1 MKRAHEASGGALA
14 EAVSDAVWAV
24 LDKTLP
30 KTSKFKTTKQTRQL
44 GVVEDV
50 LRRNLQ
56 GDRELANEL
65 FFLIQKAYDD
75 ISFKK
80 LLKCERKLRDA
91 VREVVL
97 KNDSA
102 TTGEDEAM
110 MDFSA
115 AADVKLSGYAR
126 TEAVPSA
133 AGGGE
138 GDQPMDEATTAVTSL
153 VEPVSQAVWKIVEPL
168 LPQGTR
174 YAALPVDDEI
184 KAAVR
189 RALIDAK
196 PNADDEAKT
205 RALAVA
211 FDSTYYGTADTEF
224 ERHLVRCC
232 KKYTVKPDNYTAPY
246 LAITQSSGFGKSRIL
261 SQLARKLEIEPKTD
275 MRLLYICARD
285 VPGSTGFPVATP
297 ELFKFIFG
305 SKSASGI
312 AGQLR
317 RAFDYACAHWGSV
330 QKEWNDVFDEKGKDA
345 DVQLKSKLKGLKKQK
360 TEPTATMTPAEPVLV
375 LAIDEARSLLKKMD
389 EYGVN
394 YFRLLR
400 RALTQVNAEIRTEV
414 GKKAVIFAVLVDTNS
429 QIHDFVP
436 PLAMDASSR
445 MSELD
450 TKRLFPPFVLT
461 HTMDVFLKFPELQL
475 QAPVPI
481 SYKHCVLETNPNEI
495 ERQLLRMGRPLW
507 YTQFTKIDREN
518 LRKVLILGGRKL
530 LCGLDPT
537 KEANYASKTL
547 HGVAAL
553 MCRLG
558 LRPQSSSAF
567 ASQVVANFMAVLH
580 AVNYTHDARIS
591 GYVSEP
597 FLTFAATHLWYEF
610 QGLLTQHMLPQLRE
624 LLMQGVIDIG
634 SIGEVVARTFLLL
647 AMDAAIMQ
655 DRSAGFT
662 IESGEHQFK
671 GQFCAVQ
678 ELLAEL
684 DGTAGSRQSVDL
696 QYVTVVQVPVAA
708 SGNTQGNKG
717 NTKSASVSESYPA
730 ASSSRQA
737 NQPMQ
742 QQGTKVKNVTKYDD
756 PTDDQNA
763 SFHSWMEKW
772 ERWSVGFSHF
782 VELTQVP
789 TEATLW
795 CMLGRRAAGVFPRG
809 QPGADLII
817 PIFRRDP
824 NEVSYILVQVKNEDS
839 QDKKFPHSALSHMKP
854 SRVFGTRR
862 AEDKQPELSGFPS
875 TDVIRVYIAL
885 RQSNLRGAQSYLID
899 GTGRGDDGA
908 YTLCLRGVCKDSDEN
923 AEETQTAEYWRFLRD
938 DIAEELKN
946 LAEAAWWDPMQVI
959 KADLVHHQR
968 HARAVAEELVVDA
981 AKHTL
986 EIMDYDT
993 APGDEEM
1000 KAAPDAAELQQSG
1013 DL

>member
-1 MKRAHEASGGALA
+1 MKRAHEASGGAQSALA
-14 EAVSDAVWAV
+14 KAVSDAVWAV
-24 LDKTLP
+24 LDTTLAN
-30 KTSKFKTTKQTRQL
+30 TSKFKTTKQTRQL
-44 GVVEDV
+44 GVVEEV

-56 GDRELANEL
+56 GDRELTNEL
-65 FFLIQKAYDD
+65 FFLIQKAYDG

-80 LLKCERKLRDA
+80 LLECERKLRDT
-91 VREVVL
+91 VREVL

-138 GDQPMDEATTAVTSL
+138 GDQPMEEATTAVTSL

-174 YAALPVDDEI
+174 YVALPVDDGMLRRLNPDELDLRELRI
-184 KAAVR
+184 GDVYDMSSLFYYHRKIEAAVR
-189 RALIDAK
+189 QALIDAK
-196 PNADDEAKT
+196 SNADDEAKT

-211 FDSTYYGTADTEF
+211 FDSTYCGTADTEF
-224 ERHLVRCC
+224 ERHLARCC
-232 KKYTVKPDNYTAPY
+232 KKYTVKPDDYTAPY

-414 GKKAVIFAVLVDTNS
+414 GKKAVIFAVLVDANS

-530 LCGLDPT
+530 LCTETPSL
-537 KEANYASKTL
+537 
-547 HGVAAL
+547 AL
-553 MCRLG
+553 AEQR
-558 LRPQSSSAF
+558 S
-567 ASQVVANFMAVLH
+567 V
-580 AVNYTHDARIS
+580 
-591 GYVSEP
+591 
-597 FLTFAATHLWYEF
+597 
-610 QGLLTQHMLPQLRE
+610 
-624 LLMQGVIDIG
+624 
-634 SIGEVVARTFLLL
+634 LL
-647 AMDAAIMQ
+647 A
-655 DRSAGFT
+655 
-662 IESGEHQFK
+662 
-671 GQFCAVQ
+671 
-678 ELLAEL
+678 L
-684 DGTAGSRQSVDL
+684 
-696 QYVTVVQVPVAA
+696 
-708 SGNTQGNKG
+708 
-717 NTKSASVSESYPA
+717 
-730 ASSSRQA
+730 
-737 NQPMQ
+737 
-742 QQGTKVKNVTKYDD
+742 
-756 PTDDQNA
+756 
-763 SFHSWMEKW
+763 
-772 ERWSVGFSHF
+772 
-782 VELTQVP
+782 
-789 TEATLW
+789 
-795 CMLGRRAAGVFPRG
+795 
-809 QPGADLII
+809 
-817 PIFRRDP
+817 
-824 NEVSYILVQVKNEDS
+824 
-839 QDKKFPHSALSHMKP
+839 
-854 SRVFGTRR
+854 
-862 AEDKQPELSGFPS
+862 
-875 TDVIRVYIAL
+875 
-885 RQSNLRGAQSYLID
+885 
-899 GTGRGDDGA
+899 
-908 YTLCLRGVCKDSDEN
+908 
-923 AEETQTAEYWRFLRD
+923 
-938 DIAEELKN
+938 
-946 LAEAAWWDPMQVI
+946 
-959 KADLVHHQR
+959 
-968 HARAVAEELVVDA
+968 ARALEQSTRATADMAQGYCELAKAYVRETDA
-981 AKHTL
+981 SR
-986 EIMDYDT
+986 
-993 APGDEEM
+993 
-1000 KAAPDAAELQQSG
+1000 LQREH
-1013 DL
+1013 